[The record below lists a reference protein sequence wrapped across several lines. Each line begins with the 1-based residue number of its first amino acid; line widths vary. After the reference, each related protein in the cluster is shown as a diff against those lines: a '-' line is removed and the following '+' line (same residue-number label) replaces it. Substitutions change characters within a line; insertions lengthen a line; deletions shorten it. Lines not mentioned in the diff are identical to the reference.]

1 MDASWAGDFYAKQ
14 DEWAGVSRD
23 PVTELHRKNADIVYR
38 LAGGKTGNALE
49 LGAGGGQNAA
59 ALADLGYSVTA
70 IELVPSVAQNALE
83 LAARP
88 RNGQL
93 RVIVGDFY
101 DVELLER
108 FDIVCSWDGFGVGSD
123 EDQRR
128 LLRRIARWLAPRGFA
143 LLEIYTPWYWSGIAR
158 SGMAGREME
167 FAGVCRRYGFD
178 AEGTRMLDTWW
189 PVGREQG
196 AVTQSL
202 RCYSPADLG
211 LLLEGTGLGLD
222 AVEPRGAY
230 DPVQERFVADAP
242 LGECMQYLAKLVAR
256 ASSSGP
262 TSCARRT

>member
-1 MDASWAGDFYAKQ
+1 MDAPWARDFYAKQ

-23 PVTELHRKNADIVYR
+23 PVTDMHRRNADLVHC
-38 LAGGKTGNALE
+38 LAGGKIGKVLE

-88 RNGQL
+88 RKGRL

-101 DVELLER
+101 EVEVPGP
-108 FDIVCSWDGFGVGSD
+108 FDIVCYWDGFGVGSD
-123 EDQRR
+123 DDQRR
-128 LLRRIARWLAPRGFA
+128 LLARIAGWLTPQGFA
-143 LLEIYTPWYWSGIAR
+143 LLETYTPWYWAKVS
-158 SGMAGREME
+158 GRETE
-167 FAGVCRRYGFD
+167 FGGVARRYGFD
-178 AEGTRMLDTWW
+178 AEGSRMLDTWW
-189 PVGREQG
+189 PIGREQE

-202 RCYSPADLG
+202 RCYSPADLR
-211 LLLEGTGLGLD
+211 LLLEGTRLALD

-230 DPVQERFVADAP
+230 DPVQDRFVADAP
-242 LGECMQYLAKLVAR
+242 LGESMQYLAKLVAGTR
-256 ASSSGP
+256 AGDP